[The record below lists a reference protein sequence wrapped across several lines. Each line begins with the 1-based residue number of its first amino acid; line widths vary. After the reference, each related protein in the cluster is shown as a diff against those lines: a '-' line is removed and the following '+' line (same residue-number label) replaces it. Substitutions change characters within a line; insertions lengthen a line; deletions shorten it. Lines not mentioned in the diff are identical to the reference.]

1 MLQIDNVVSME
12 MVKHSQV
19 PKKTS
24 LQLEEKILQLP
35 LCSIVMQN
43 YWVDML
49 KNGRDLL
56 DQGNLKS
63 DVIHK

>member
-1 MLQIDNVVSME
+1 MLQIDTVVSMG

-24 LQLEEKILQLP
+24 LQLEEKILRLP